1 MVRTRTPLLASTCLT
16 AVALAGPGVAVP
28 GVAAAP
34 GSSTASTAHAVQ
46 AAGRS
51 NGLIAY
57 TDSSDNRGA
66 FDVYTVRRSGQG
78 VRRLTHTGDAFSPRW
93 SPSGRRIAFERN
105 RVGNG
110 TQLWTMG
117 PHGGHQRLLVSGL
130 RGGRFPSWSPDG
142 RRIVF
147 AADAAHGTRQLFVLD
162 LRSHHVRRLTHP
174 GPRRWTADEP
184 AWSPRGGR
192 IAFIRYRRGTLPDLY
207 TVHPDGRGLRR
218 LTRSTLTELDPA
230 WSPTGSLIAYTR
242 SRDEMPCGSDVFVVG
257 ARGGTPTKLV
267 DRGCDDDQPAWA
279 PDGTRL
285 VLYSNQR
292 PGTAGWRR
300 HSGLWTVRADGSG
313 LRMVVQGLFAGSP
326 DWQPR

>member
-1 MVRTRTPLLASTCLT
+1 MFRTRTCTRAALLAGAACLIAVSLVGPEAT
-16 AVALAGPGVAVP
+16 AVPDSPTAN
-28 GVAAAP
+28 AAYP
-34 GSSTASTAHAVQ
+34 ASPAH
-46 AAGRS
+46 RS

-66 FDVYTVRRSGQG
+66 FDVYTVRRSGHG
-78 VRRLTHTGDAFSPRW
+78 VHRLTHTGDAFSPRW

-117 PHGGHQRLLVSGL
+117 PRGGHRRRLVSGL
-130 RGGRFPSWSPDG
+130 RGGRFPSWSPHG

-162 LRSHHVRRLTHP
+162 VRTHHVRRLTRP
-174 GPRRWTADEP
+174 GARGWTADEP

-192 IAFIRYRRGTLPDLY
+192 VAFIRYRRGTLPDLY
-207 TVHPDGRGLRR
+207 TVRLDGTGLRR
-218 LTRSTLTELDPA
+218 LTRSTSTELDPA
-230 WSPTGSLIAYTR
+230 WSPTGSRIAYTR
-242 SRDEMPCGSDVFVVG
+242 SRDETPCGSDVFVVG
-257 ARGGTPTKLV
+257 ARGGRPTKV
-267 DRGCDDDQPAWA
+267 IDRGCDDDQPAWA

-292 PGTAGWRR
+292 PGTPGWRH
-300 HSGLWTVRADGSG
+300 HSGLWTVRPDGSG